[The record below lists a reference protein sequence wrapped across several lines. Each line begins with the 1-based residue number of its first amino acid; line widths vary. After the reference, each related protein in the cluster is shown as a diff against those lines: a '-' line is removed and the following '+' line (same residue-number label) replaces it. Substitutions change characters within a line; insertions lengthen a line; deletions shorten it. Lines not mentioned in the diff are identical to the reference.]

1 MAPVV
6 RRIMAR
12 YQSGTG
18 YQRYGRFNAI
28 KIDADGLV
36 STPAQATWMD
46 ADPDGKDRPVTPR
59 NGKAVEINALW
70 YANLR
75 FLADVERRSGG
86 AAAAASADALA
97 DKVKLSF
104 NEKFWFYNEDNRRAW
119 GGDGGALRDVVDG
132 DPHGDA
138 IRPNMIFAASI
149 GGDLLTPERRRA
161 VVLAVTKDLLTRY
174 GLRTLSPRDSWYRE
188 TYDTTRPASE
198 KDLAYHQGT
207 VWPWLIGAYAE
218 ALAGVRR
225 DQGWDETRIRAE
237 LRTLMTPLIAAA
249 VAHPEG
255 SLPEVF
261 DGGKPEAA
269 LARFTLDDPAG
280 LDGVFAGDPA
290 QKPGGTRS
298 QAWSVAEVLRTL
310 IERGLVP
317 SGYDGSR

>member
-1 MAPVV
+1 
-6 RRIMAR
+6 
-12 YQSGTG
+12 
-18 YQRYGRFNAI
+18 
-28 KIDADGLV
+28 
-36 STPAQATWMD
+36 
-46 ADPDGKDRPVTPR
+46 
-59 NGKAVEINALW
+59 
-70 YANLR
+70 
-75 FLADVERRSGG
+75 
-86 AAAAASADALA
+86 
-97 DKVKLSF
+97 
-104 NEKFWFYNEDNRRAW
+104 
-119 GGDGGALRDVVDG
+119 
-132 DPHGDA
+132 
-138 IRPNMIFAASI
+138 
-149 GGDLLTPERRRA
+149 
-161 VVLAVTKDLLTRY
+161 
-174 GLRTLSPRDSWYRE
+174 
-188 TYDTTRPASE
+188 
-198 KDLAYHQGT
+198 